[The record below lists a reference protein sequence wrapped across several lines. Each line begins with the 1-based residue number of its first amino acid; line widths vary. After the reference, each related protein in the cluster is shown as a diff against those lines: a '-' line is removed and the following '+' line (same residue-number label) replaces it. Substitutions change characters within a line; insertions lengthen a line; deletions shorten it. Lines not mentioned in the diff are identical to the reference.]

1 MAENNILDKYDKYEL
16 ILSSSRKLIEDIGF
30 SALTMD
36 KVAHKAGIAKGTVYL
51 YFKDKNELMEKVLSS
66 GFEKM
71 FEKIKDAVGK
81 EESGI
86 NKLKMLIGENIK
98 HIYENRYFFKTIFLD
113 EVNVVF
119 LKKKSKE
126 SFNLRRKR
134 YTDFIAEVIKSG
146 IESKEFR
153 KDLDVSKAG
162 YMLVSMIKTSAIYN
176 FMNDRLETTAETI
189 EKDTQEIL
197 SLFLH
202 GIAVK

>member
-1 MAENNILDKYDKYEL
+1 MAENIDKYEL
-16 ILSSSRKLIEDIGF
+16 ILSSSRKLIEEIGF

-36 KVAHKAGIAKGTVYL
+36 KVAQKAGIAKGTVYL
-51 YFKDKNELMEKVLSS
+51 YFKDKNELMDKVLSS

-71 FEKIKDAVGK
+71 FERIRGNVGMKEGAV
-81 EESGI
+81 
-86 NKLKMLIGENIK
+86 NKLRALIKENIN

-134 YTDFIAEVIKSG
+134 YTDFIGAIIKSG

-153 KDLDVSKAG
+153 SDLNPAKCG
-162 YMLVSMIKTSAIYN
+162 YMLVSLIKTSAIYN
-176 FMNDRLETTAETI
+176 FLNDKYELTPEMLENDSE
-189 EKDTQEIL
+189 EIL
-197 SLFLH
+197 NLFLY
-202 GIAVK
+202 GVMIK